1 MKTNS
6 IVNGHH
12 TRKTAAFV
20 RVSIK
25 LYMMVLLPWL
35 QACAAYCFITIP
47 SLTNILDRLNLYLLS
62 GRVAV
67 ANGALT
73 QGVVIVTTVLSLSI
87 VMASGDAFFK
97 AAISSIKDVPE
108 IIGMCRVV

>member
-1 MKTNS
+1 M
-6 IVNGHH
+6 
-12 TRKTAAFV
+12 
-20 RVSIK
+20 
-25 LYMMVLLPWL
+25 LLWL

-73 QGVVIVTTVLSLSI
+73 QGVVMVTVAILFIIVV
-87 VMASGDAFFK
+87 SGDAFFK

-108 IIGMCRVV
+108 IISLCKMV

>member
-1 MKTNS
+1 M
-6 IVNGHH
+6 
-12 TRKTAAFV
+12 
-20 RVSIK
+20 
-25 LYMMVLLPWL
+25 LLPWL

-73 QGVVIVTTVLSLSI
+73 QGICCHGNYYSVTVVVV
-87 VMASGDAFFK
+87 SGDAFFK

-108 IIGMCRVV
+108 IIGLCRIVLLNVKVNFQRWNTREYQQKHL